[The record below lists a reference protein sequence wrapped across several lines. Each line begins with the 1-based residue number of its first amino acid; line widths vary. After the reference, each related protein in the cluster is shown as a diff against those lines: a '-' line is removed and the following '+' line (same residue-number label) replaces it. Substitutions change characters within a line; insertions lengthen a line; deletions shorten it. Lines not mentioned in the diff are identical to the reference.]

1 MIIDV
6 GLIICDG
13 NHKVLTIL
21 ILSMC
26 FMVLLA
32 GSDTTVTW
40 YSELFSAI

>member
-1 MIIDV
+1 MMIDV
-6 GLIICDG
+6 GLVLCDG
-13 NHKVLTIL
+13 NHKVSTIL
-21 ILSMC
+21 ILIVY